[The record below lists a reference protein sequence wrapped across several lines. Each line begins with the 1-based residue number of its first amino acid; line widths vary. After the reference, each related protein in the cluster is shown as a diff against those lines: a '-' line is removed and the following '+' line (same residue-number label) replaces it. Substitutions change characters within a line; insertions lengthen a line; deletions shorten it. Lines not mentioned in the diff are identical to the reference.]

1 MATGFGLT
9 KGGKPNSAG
18 EEIQDIDW
26 DSIPPDKRGM
36 SAGQP
41 QPKMKPDAALVEP
54 DPFNESQLAPN
65 EAAEP
70 NDDDYSQISPRER
83 KKSAG
88 DSTEG
93 RDDAQGAGND
103 VVDSQVRDRKKTSDH
118 NNGVKV
124 KKQSWPGK
132 R

>member
-1 MATGFGLT
+1 
-9 KGGKPNSAG
+9 
-18 EEIQDIDW
+18 
-26 DSIPPDKRGM
+26 
-36 SAGQP
+36 
-41 QPKMKPDAALVEP
+41 MKPDAALVEP
-54 DPFNESQLAPN
+54 DPFNESQLAPS

-93 RDDAQGAGND
+93 RDDAQGAGKD
-103 VVDSQVRDRKKTSDH
+103 VVDSQVRDRKKTSDS

-124 KKQSWPGK
+124 KKQSLPGK